1 MTAMLALALAMAASL
16 PGRYD
21 CTIEHQSV
29 VTEAGGQP
37 GAQVNFPEDQRENW
51 RFGVEVPRNERAEV
65 TIDWPANPIQV
76 AGRHASLPLAP
87 GQIAMA
93 VPARGPCMFT
103 EQTCLTLVE
112 FSAREDG
119 TLAFSILPAGSTRAE
134 NGTRSILHVIFTG
147 ACRRRNGS

>member
-1 MTAMLALALAMAASL
+1 MTTMIALALAAAASL

-37 GAQVNFPEDQRENW
+37 AAQVNFPEDQRDNW
-51 RFGVEVPRNERAEV
+51 RFRVELPRNANAEV
-65 TIDWPANPIQV
+65 TIDWPANPVQV

-93 VPARGPCMFT
+93 VPAGGPCMFT
-103 EQTCLTLVE
+103 EQACLTLVE

-119 TLAFSILPAGSTRAE
+119 GLAFSILPAGSSRAE

-147 ACRRRNGS
+147 LCRRRNGS